1 MEVYVSVEA
10 ENLLTGETK
19 FTNDGFFTVTAVDSE
34 NIPVII
40 PKVIPQT
47 EYGLELYEGGF
58 ERRQKRL
65 NQRLELVN
73 LVDASQNFVPVVHL
87 NADE

>member
-1 MEVYVSVEA
+1 MHI
-10 ENLLTGETK
+10 ENVLTGETK

-34 NIPVII
+34 NVPVII

-47 EYGLELYEGGF
+47 EIGMELYEGAL

-73 LVDASQNFVPVVHL
+73 LVNASQNCVPVIHL
-87 NADE
+87 DADE